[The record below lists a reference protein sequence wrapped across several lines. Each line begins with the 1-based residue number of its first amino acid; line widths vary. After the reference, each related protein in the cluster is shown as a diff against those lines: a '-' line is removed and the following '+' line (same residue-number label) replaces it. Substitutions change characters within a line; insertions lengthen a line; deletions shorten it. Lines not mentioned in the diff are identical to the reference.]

1 MKNYFLWIGLMFV
14 NTFSFAQNN
23 PIFGGGNA
31 DGFDKI
37 SFAQAN
43 NNIFTG
49 GVADGWNKT
58 AFTQAENN
66 IFTGGFGDGWDTA
79 AFAQPVNNIFNGG
92 NSDGWDK
99 TSFAQALNNIFNGG
113 IGDGWDKTTFAQ
125 AVNNIFNGGIG
136 DGWDKTTFAQPMNN
150 IFFGGQGDGW
160 ANTYRPMGPLPITL
174 EYFTARKNTATS
186 SILNWKTLQEIN
198 TASFDIERSNDA
210 IGFKKIGAVNAAG
223 NSNVGIEYSFI
234 DNNPLQGMIYYRLK
248 QIDINGRF
256 VYTPARL
263 IIFDKLDAATV
274 KYYPNPTN
282 GILTIELSIANSN
295 EIRVVNICNTVGAV
309 VNQLKIAENAGS
321 KMQIDLSK
329 YAKGIYFIQV
339 KTATVNSTER
349 IILQ

>member
-14 NTFSFAQNN
+14 STISFSQNN

-31 DGFDKI
+31 DGFDKT

-58 AFTQAENN
+58 AFAQAENN
-66 IFTGGFGDGWDTA
+66 ICTGGFGDGWDTA

-92 NSDGWDK
+92 SGDGWDK

-113 IGDGWDKTTFAQ
+113 
-125 AVNNIFNGGIG
+125 NG

-174 EYFTARKNTATS
+174 EYFTARKNNATS
-186 SILNWKTLQEIN
+186 AILNWKTLQEIN

-234 DNNPLQGMIYYRLK
+234 DNNPLQGMNYYRLK
-248 QIDINGRF
+248 QIDVDGRF
-256 VYTPARL
+256 IYTPVRHVL
-263 IIFDKLDAATV
+263 FDKLDAATV